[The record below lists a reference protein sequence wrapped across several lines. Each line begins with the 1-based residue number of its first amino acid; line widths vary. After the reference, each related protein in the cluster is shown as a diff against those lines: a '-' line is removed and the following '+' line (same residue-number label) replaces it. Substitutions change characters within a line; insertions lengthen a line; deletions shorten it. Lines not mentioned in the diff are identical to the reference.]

1 MVAEVNKIIAGELLN
16 HRSVVIPGVGTF
28 YVAHRGARRLSR
40 QKIAAP
46 RNEIDFRP
54 SEEGVS
60 LVELIRRAAGCDEAQ
75 AQAIFG
81 RWLAKTREGE
91 VLTLEGIGILRHR
104 AFTPEPAF
112 AAQLNP
118 AGEEV
123 VTLQPRMNRAV
134 VAIAV
139 AAIVVAVA
147 VFGYIEFA
155 PKSVSRFAAQ
165 AEKSN
170 VERPK
175 ASSGSAE
182 DGVSAAAVATG
193 GERST
198 EESAAGPDGAAGPD
212 RPAGATASAEIPQAT
227 SARPAAA
234 PQPASER
241 MQSGWCYVVFGVFS
255 TEENAARCREQLLRE
270 APSLAVRVYPF
281 GAKYMV
287 SPFAAQDRGV
297 CERFAREHRSAW
309 PDLWIYAKK

>member
-16 HRSVVIPGVGTF
+16 HRSVVIPGVGTL

-60 LVELIRRAAGCDEAQ
+60 LV
-75 AQAIFG
+75 
-81 RWLAKTREGE
+81 
-91 VLTLEGIGILRHR
+91 
-104 AFTPEPAF
+104 
-112 AAQLNP
+112 
-118 AGEEV
+118 
-123 VTLQPRMNRAV
+123 TLQPRMNRAV
-134 VAIAV
+134 VVIAV
-139 AAIVVAVA
+139 AAIVVAVT

-198 EESAAGPDGAAGPD
+198 EESAAGPDGASGPD
-212 RPAGATASAEIPQAT
+212 RPAGATASAEIPQTASAQPTVATASTEVPQTT
-227 SARPAAA
+227 SARPAAV

-270 APSLAVRVYPF
+270 APSLAVGVYPF